1 VALKVLHSALG
12 AALGVERFLREIRTA
27 ARLHHPHILPLFDSG
42 SAAGLLYY
50 TMPYVESGS
59 LRDRLA
65 TSGPLPLP
73 VVLQLATEVASAL
86 SYAHA
91 TGVVH
96 RDIKPENILLSVTDD
111 PLLTDFGIAHA
122 LEDAAPG
129 EEDGGRLTETGITV
143 GTPAYMSP
151 EQSAGDEPVDERSDV
166 YSLAAV
172 VYECLTGDPPFTG
185 PNARA
190 IIAKRLTEPPPSPRA
205 RRPDLP
211 ASVNQAVERALARQ
225 SADRFASATDF
236 AAALTAAEPSAPPRP
251 VR

>member
-1 VALKVLHSALG
+1 MTETAGERLASALADRYRVENEIGRGSSATVYLAHDLRHGRKVALKVLHSALG

-151 EQSAGDEPVDERSDV
+151 
-166 YSLAAV
+166 
-172 VYECLTGDPPFTG
+172 
-185 PNARA
+185 
-190 IIAKRLTEPPPSPRA
+190 
-205 RRPDLP
+205 
-211 ASVNQAVERALARQ
+211 
-225 SADRFASATDF
+225 
-236 AAALTAAEPSAPPRP
+236 
-251 VR
+251 